1 MNKQIT
7 CIICPNGC
15 ELSVEWEEKS
25 IKNISGA
32 LCKRGEEYVTQEIQ
46 NPKRTIA
53 SLVKV
58 NNGEIPLVSVRTTK
72 AIPKEK
78 IFDVM
83 EQIKKLE
90 INAPVKINQVIVKN
104 ILGLDSHIIATK
116 FVNKKASNF

>member
-15 ELSVEWEEKS
+15 ELSVEWENQS

-32 LCKRGEEYVTQEIQ
+32 LCKRGKEYAAQEIQ

-58 NNGEIPLVSVRTTK
+58 TNGEIPLVSVRTTK
-72 AIPKEK
+72 AVPKEK

-83 EQIKKLE
+83 KEIKKLE

-104 ILGLDSHIIATK
+104 ILGLDSDIIATK
-116 FVNKKASNF
+116 FVEKKISNF

>member
-1 MNKQIT
+1 MNKQMT

-83 EQIKKLE
+83 EEIKKLE
-90 INAPVKINQVIVKN
+90 INAPVKVNQVIIENV
-104 ILGLDSHIIATK
+104 LGLDSDIISTK
-116 FVNKKASNF
+116 FVEKETSDF

>member
-15 ELSVEWEEKS
+15 ELSVEWENQS

-32 LCKRGEEYVTQEIQ
+32 LCKRGKEYATQEIQ

-58 NNGEIPLVSVRTTK
+58 TNGEIPLVSVRTTK
-72 AIPKEK
+72 AVPKEK

-83 EQIKKLE
+83 KEIKKLE
-90 INAPVKINQVIVKN
+90 INAPVKINQVIVEN
-104 ILGLDSHIIATK
+104 ILGLDSDIIATK
-116 FVNKKASNF
+116 FVEKKISNF

>member
-15 ELSVEWEEKS
+15 ELSVEWEKQS
-25 IKNISGA
+25 INNISGA
-32 LCKRGEEYVTQEIQ
+32 LCKRGEEYAAQEIQ
-46 NPKRTIA
+46 NPKRTIT

-58 NNGEIPLVSVRTTK
+58 TNGEIPLVSVRTTK
-72 AIPKEK
+72 AIPKEN

-90 INAPVKINQVIVKN
+90 INAPVKIKQVIVKN
-104 ILGLDSHIIATK
+104 ILGLDSDIIATK
-116 FVNKKASNF
+116 FVEKKISNY

>member
-15 ELSVEWEEKS
+15 ELSVEWENQS

-32 LCKRGEEYVTQEIQ
+32 LCKRGKEYAAQEIQ

-58 NNGEIPLVSVRTTK
+58 TNGEIPLVSVRTTK
-72 AIPKEK
+72 AVPKEK

-83 EQIKKLE
+83 KEIKKLE

-104 ILGLDSHIIATK
+104 ILGLDSDIIATK
-116 FVNKKASNF
+116 FVEKK

>member
-15 ELSVEWEEKS
+15 ELSVEWENQS

-32 LCKRGEEYVTQEIQ
+32 LCKRGKEYAAQEVQ

-58 NNGEIPLVSVRTTK
+58 TNGEIPLVSVRTTK
-72 AIPKEK
+72 AVPKEK

-83 EQIKKLE
+83 KEIKKLE

-104 ILGLDSHIIATK
+104 ILGLDSDIIATK
-116 FVNKKASNF
+116 FVEKKISNF

>member
-25 IKNISGA
+25 IKNINGA

-83 EQIKKLE
+83 EEIKKLE
-90 INAPVKINQVIVKN
+90 VNAPVKINQVIVKN
-104 ILGLDSHIIATK
+104 ILGLGSDIISTK
-116 FVNKKASNF
+116 FVEKEQVTI